1 MASTCQQIV
10 AVDAR
15 YGLHRTPHDPQ
26 FRTLYIRRRSQLLRQ
41 LFKSDVPLEQSD
53 AASQESVTESRK
65 QYLRVRMT
73 LLSRKYG
80 SQFDERSLF
89 GSSGKT
95 SRARSIS
102 RSTIHSRLPEEHSDP
117 NMKDMYYTQSP
128 TVGESYSFSGV
139 EHIFDQHKKAVGS
152 VRFSHDDKYRLACC
166 SSDGQ
171 LSVITLL
178 PQYAQGDSP
187 FSIVL
192 LKGHQGEVMD
202 FAWGTSSDQI
212 VSCSLDGSV
221 RLWDTYSGH
230 CLRSV
235 TDHFRCGILSC
246 TFHPKNN
253 NFVVTG
259 NDRGFLQVLN
269 VSTGKFLSESLVKT
283 NGRVLSMCFDAV
295 SNVLWIGNDNATLY
309 SFLFDVLSSK
319 FILIKQVHLSSK
331 NVAITSISALTMA
344 PSMLG
349 DFSVMKQ
356 PMLLL
361 NCSGNA
367 LLLFQV
373 KDTDL
378 RKQNLVLKRRFV
390 IRQKKFR
397 IRSSFCPL
405 TLSRRPGACVV
416 SGSEDGRILFYD
428 SEKPPPKAC
437 INELQGHSAPV
448 LDVCFNH
455 DESLLA
461 SCDANGIVIIWKRV

>member
-1 MASTCQQIV
+1 M
-10 AVDAR
+10 
-15 YGLHRTPHDPQ
+15 
-26 FRTLYIRRRSQLLRQ
+26 
-41 LFKSDVPLEQSD
+41 
-53 AASQESVTESRK
+53 
-65 QYLRVRMT
+65 
-73 LLSRKYG
+73 
-80 SQFDERSLF
+80 
-89 GSSGKT
+89 
-95 SRARSIS
+95 
-102 RSTIHSRLPEEHSDP
+102 
-117 NMKDMYYTQSP
+117 
-128 TVGESYSFSGV
+128 
-139 EHIFDQHKKAVGS
+139 
-152 VRFSHDDKYRLACC
+152 
-166 SSDGQ
+166 
-171 LSVITLL
+171 
-178 PQYAQGDSP
+178 
-187 FSIVL
+187 
-192 LKGHQGEVMD
+192 
-202 FAWGTSSDQI
+202 
-212 VSCSLDGSV
+212 
-221 RLWDTYSGH
+221 
-230 CLRSV
+230 
-235 TDHFRCGILSC
+235 
-246 TFHPKNN
+246 
-253 NFVVTG
+253 VTG

-331 NVAITSISALTMA
+331 NVAITSISSLTMA

-378 RKQNLVLKRRFV
+378 RKQNLVLRRRFV
-390 IRQKKFR
+390 VRQKKFR

-428 SEKPPPKAC
+428 SEKPPAKAC